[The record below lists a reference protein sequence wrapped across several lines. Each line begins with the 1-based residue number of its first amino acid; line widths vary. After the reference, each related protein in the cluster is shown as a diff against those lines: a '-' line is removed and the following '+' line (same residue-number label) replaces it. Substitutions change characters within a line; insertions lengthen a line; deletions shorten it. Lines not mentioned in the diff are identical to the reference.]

1 MSHDLKDYGK
11 FCEFRMLIRKRV
23 IPVLLIHKGGLY
35 KSVKFGKYKYVGDP
49 INAVRIFNDKEVDEL
64 VILDIDASK
73 SKRGPALEQ
82 ITEIVSEAFMPV
94 AYGGG
99 INTIEQASALFYNG
113 VEKVILNSSILVKP
127 ELITQIAEQFGSQSI
142 IASIDYKAKRIV
154 GGNKVYS
161 HADVK
166 HRQTEIL
173 SFVKLC
179 EKMGAGEIL
188 LNCVDRDGTY
198 QGYDSVTLKQI
209 ADAVSIPVIACG
221 GASTKDDFIKAMEHN
236 ASAMAAGSMF
246 VFQRPNQ
253 AVLISYQ
260 SFNE

>member
-1 MSHDLKDYGK
+1 
-11 FCEFRMLIRKRV
+11 MLIRKRV

-161 HADVK
+161 HAD
-166 HRQTEIL
+166 
-173 SFVKLC
+173 
-179 EKMGAGEIL
+179 GAGEIL

>member
-1 MSHDLKDYGK
+1 
-11 FCEFRMLIRKRV
+11 MLIRKRV